1 MRYRRS
7 KDAGA
12 SLPAIGNG
20 RGSMIRLVAF
30 STLVGLALVSGSAQT
45 TPPAASTAT
54 LPDGAGKPIV
64 QKQCVTCHSLSVV
77 TTKRASHS
85 EWDQVVNQ
93 MVSRGADLSDDEI
106 DTVIEYLSSHYGPL
120 DQNSTPSAS
129 SSPGASSSDASAP
142 PASADASASPA
153 ADAAST
159 PVNVN
164 KASAQDLESSLG
176 LAKAEAEAVVRYR
189 EQNGDFKTWHD
200 VAAVPGVS
208 AAKIEEIQKRI
219 TF

>member
-1 MRYRRS
+1 
-7 KDAGA
+7 
-12 SLPAIGNG
+12 
-20 RGSMIRLVAF
+20 MIRFVAF
-30 STLVGLALVSGSAQT
+30 VALVGLALVSGSAQT
-45 TPPAASTAT
+45 TPPATSTDT
-54 LPDGAGKPIV
+54 LPDGAGKPV
-64 QKQCVTCHSLSVV
+64 VLKQCVMCHSLSVV
-77 TTKRASHS
+77 TSKRASHT
-85 EWDQVVNQ
+85 EWEQVVNQ

-120 DQNSTPSAS
+120 DQKATPSAS
-129 SSPGASSSDASAP
+129 SSPGAASSDASAA

-153 ADAAST
+153 AATTST

-164 KASAQDLESSLG
+164 KASAQDLETSLG
-176 LAKAEAEAVVRYR
+176 LAKADAEAVVRYR

-208 AAKIEEIQKRI
+208 AAKIEEVQKRI